1 MATNTA
7 QLPAGHFSTA
17 SGSDGLRIWSCVTCR
32 RRKVR
37 CDRRDPCANCTRQ
50 NIDCHF
56 PVTGRL
62 PRRRPPPTGSASGS
76 AAHRQSEL
84 LNRLRR
90 LEAVVTE
97 LGAQI
102 EDGAKET
109 GFSGG
114 SVSLQIPTSRPLDDG
129 AVDAPRSDTGEVD
142 SQNDS
147 RDEINLSLPEIDEDF
162 GRLVIAK
169 DGSLQ
174 VGNRFWTVFCDE
186 VSHRRLED
194 LSTLY

>member
-1 MATNTA
+1 M
-7 QLPAGHFSTA
+7 STVSGNSRTSGT

-62 PRRRPPPTGSASGS
+62 PRRRPPPSGNAASGT
-76 AAHRQSEL
+76 AAYKQSEL

-97 LGAQI
+97 LGCQI

-114 SVSLQIPTSRPLDDG
+114 NVSLQISTSRPLDYGDEG
-129 AVDAPRSDTGEVD
+129 GDDDHEVD
-142 SQNDS
+142 PQSDV
-147 RDEINLSLPEIDEDF
+147 RDVSTSSLPEINEDF
-162 GRLVIAK
+162 GKLVIAK

-186 VSHRRLED
+186 VSRCCSR
-194 LSTLY
+194 